1 MIQRRG
7 SIIAELRTGFAWIAV
22 IGSLVL
28 AAFLVVDF
36 ELFQADVRAHYGH
49 VGLVHEFVD
58 HVAFPIIVLL
68 APLAMA
74 ARWLITRSLNPL
86 HEAAERIHQ
95 ATGRERGFRVDLGD
109 LPDEALPFAEGVNA
123 LLARLDD
130 AARRQEGFA
139 ADVAHEL
146 KTPLSIVMLELER
159 LKNPAAD
166 RIIADLA
173 AMNRLVEQLL
183 VLAQLDAYAAA
194 PQPLRT
200 IDLAEPAL
208 EAIKL
213 AAVDASRR
221 GVQIA
226 FRDDGGMPIAGRP
239 EALTAAL
246 RNLLENAVR
255 VTPRGGQ
262 IQVVSGPGPAIR
274 VIDGGPGIAP
284 ERLARLSDR
293 FLRGEHASAG
303 GAGLGLSIVARIV
316 EVHGGAMTSRPEEPS
331 IELVFRSG
339 TLP

>member
-1 MIQRRG
+1 VTVPRG
-7 SIIAELRTGFAWIAV
+7 SIIRELRTGFAWIAMV
-22 IGSLVL
+22 GSGVL
-28 AAFLVVDF
+28 AVFLVVDF
-36 ELFQADVRAHYGH
+36 QLLKADIRAHYGPL
-49 VGLVHEFVD
+49 GLIHEFVD

-68 APLAMA
+68 LPLSIA
-74 ARWLITRSLNPL
+74 ARRLITRSLIPL
-86 HEAAERIHQ
+86 HDAAHRIHQ
-95 ATGRERGFRVDLGD
+95 ATGRERGFRVDLAD

-146 KTPLSIVMLELER
+146 KTPLSVVMLELER
-159 LKNPAAD
+159 LKDPAVD
-166 RIIADLA
+166 RIIAELA

-194 PQPLRT
+194 PQPLRKT
-200 IDLAEPAL
+200 DLADPAR

-213 AAVDASRR
+213 IAVFASGQ
-221 GVQIA
+221 GVRIV
-226 FRDDGGMPIAGRP
+226 FRDDGGLQIDGRP

-255 VTPRGGQ
+255 VTPRGGR
-262 IQVVSGPGPAIR
+262 IQVVSGPGPRIR

-284 ERLARLSDR
+284 DRLLQLSDR
-293 FLRGEHASAG
+293 FRRSDHASPS

-316 EVHGGAMTSRPEEPS
+316 EVHGGAVVSHPDEPS
-331 IELVFRSG
+331 IELVFQTESR
-339 TLP
+339 